1 MKIVLVISTLY
12 FILSPFDIIE
22 KKREGIKIVSKAY
35 YDGVDQYAL
44 IKKGITLSNKFQT
57 FCFVVNSARGVNDGK
72 PRPTESLFILG
83 SREKHEL

>member
-12 FILSPFDIIE
+12 FILSPFDLLE
-22 KKREGIKIVSKAY
+22 KREGLKIVSKADY
-35 YDGVDQYAL
+35 SGVDQYAL

-57 FCFVVNSARGVNDGK
+57 LCFVVHSTRGVNDGK
-72 PRPTESLFILG
+72 PRPTQSWFILG